1 MFEVVCTI
9 WTRVPPIAPA
19 APVAW
24 GNNQFREET
33 MNRSVRASHFV
44 ALALL
49 AVPIDGAPAQSPGQ
63 EFSSRPM
70 RYIAAA
76 APGGA
81 SDLIAR
87 ILGPALSEGL
97 GVQVVIDN
105 RPGAGNT
112 IGAEIAARAVPDG
125 HTIFGCNI
133 ASLAVSPALYR
144 KLGYDPE
151 RDFALIGMIASNP
164 NALSVHPSLPAATI
178 AQFVSLA
185 KSRPGQLNYASAGV
199 GTSPQLSMELFRMQ
213 ARIDIVHIP
222 YKGVGPALVDLIGG
236 RVDAMFSTVPSVL
249 SAVRGGKV
257 RALGV
262 TSAARD
268 PDLPEVPTIA
278 ESGMPDFEVTSWQG
292 LCTPTGAPKTILA
305 RIRAALA
312 KALAAPDT
320 RKRLAD
326 QGFQVNPLDSGKFAE
341 FARAERAKWS
351 RLVQDVGIV
360 PR

>member
-1 MFEVVCTI
+1 MKT
-9 WTRVPPIAPA
+9 
-19 APVAW
+19 
-24 GNNQFREET
+24 
-33 MNRSVRASHFV
+33 VRFGV
-44 ALALL
+44 TLALL
-49 AVPIDGAPAQSPGQ
+49 AVSVGGATARAAEPG
-63 EFSSRPM
+63 FPSRPL

-87 ILGPALSEGL
+87 TISPALSEGL

-112 IGAEIAARAVPDG
+112 IGAEIAAHAVPDG

-144 KLGYDPE
+144 KLGYDPK

-164 NALSVHPSLPAATI
+164 NALTVHPSLPAATI
-178 AQFVSLA
+178 AQFITLV

-213 ARIDIVHIP
+213 AGMDIVHIP

-249 SAVRGGKV
+249 TAVRGGKV

-262 TSAARD
+262 TSAQRD

-278 ESGMPDFEVTSWQG
+278 ESGMPDFEVISWQG
-292 LCTPTGAPKTILA
+292 LCTPTGAPKAALA

-312 KALAAPDT
+312 AALALPET

-326 QGFQVNPLDSGKFAE
+326 QGFRPHTLTSEKFAAFVHGE
-341 FARAERAKWS
+341 QAKWS
-351 RLVQDVGIV
+351 KLVKDLGIE